1 MCLYFSNLFFKARSF
16 YLNYCTGPS
25 LPLEKCR
32 VNNTRSSSSLVLLN
46 ILWSFQKMKKRF
58 TVKFVFRFGWRVC
71 LLYEWCSRKSL
82 FELSEA
88 SVHWCF
94 EKITAPKISFLH
106 TFHTFQRNI
115 QGGVLLTILSGLP
128 GVFPKS
134 SSEQLFCREP
144 VFLCKKELCSTRYLR
159 NFAEF

>member
-16 YLNYCTGPS
+16 YLNHCTGPS

-94 EKITAPKISFLH
+94 EKIAAPKISTYFSYFPAKHPGWSSFNDTLRSSWS
-106 TFHTFQRNI
+106 FSKKLFRAA
-115 QGGVLLTILSGLP
+115 IL
-128 GVFPKS
+128 
-134 SSEQLFCREP
+134 
-144 VFLCKKELCSTRYLR
+144 
-159 NFAEF
+159 